1 MQNASFLARLLI
13 CTAIL
18 LGLQTPATAQQS
30 SPSSGL
36 ADLLKS
42 SDDEFL
48 NPDQAFKVTTRA
60 TSPDLVEVTWE
71 IADGYYLYRKRMGF
85 STDTAQVELG
95 EARYPKGQI
104 KNDEFFGEMEVYH
117 ESVTAQVPVSRAASA
132 AVKLALTVK
141 YQGCAEA
148 GLCYNPLTKVI
159 YVDLPASTG
168 SVAADGKSSIGE
180 SSDAV
185 GNASSDMVSEQDRL
199 ANLIRSGNLLAV
211 LGTFFG
217 LGLLLSFTPC
227 VLPMIPILSG
237 IIVGQS
243 EKVTPAKGFSL
254 AFTYVQ
260 GMALTYA
267 AAAVAFVLAFKQ
279 APQAFFQ
286 KPWIVATFA
295 ALFVVLAFAMFG
307 NFTLQLPSALQTR
320 LSDVSNKQK
329 SGTYIGT
336 FIMGALSALIVTA
349 CVAPAMIAA
358 LSVISQTGLIGR
370 GAAALYTMGL
380 GMGVPLLLVGASAGS
395 LLPKAGPWMDA
406 IKSLFG
412 VMFLGL
418 AIYLLSSLLPGA
430 VVMLLWAALAI
441 ISGYWIFSLQ
451 LRASQPAPAA
461 WRGCGLVIL
470 IYGVLLLIGAGSGR
484 TDPLQPLQGLA
495 SASAPAGVTEKH
507 EGLAFK
513 RIKSVSE
520 LDAELATAASA
531 GKTAMLDFY
540 ADWCTSCKEMEK
552 YSFTD
557 ASVQAALKDSVLL
570 QVDVTANNA
579 DDQALLKRF
588 GIFGPPTIAFFVN
601 GDEQRNYRVVGYMA
615 AEKFAPHVTAAFGQ
629 T

>member
-1 MQNASFLARLLI
+1 MQAFSFRARLMLM
-13 CTAIL
+13 L
-18 LGLQTPATAQQS
+18 LSAVLLASPTLQAQQS
-30 SPSSGL
+30 SGGSGL
-36 ADLLKS
+36 ASLLKS
-42 SDDEFL
+42 NDEFL
-48 NPDQAFKVTTRA
+48 HPDEAFKVSARA
-60 TSPDLVEVTWE
+60 TGPDTVEVQWQ
-71 IADGYYLYRKRMGF
+71 IAKNYYLYKKRMGF
-85 STDTAQVELG
+85 STNAPQVQLG
-95 EARYPKGQI
+95 EAQFPKGEI
-104 KNDEFFGEMEVYH
+104 KHDEFFGEMEVYH
-117 ESVTAQVPVSRAASA
+117 ETVTAKLPIARPAGDP
-132 AVKLALTVK
+132 VKLALTVK

-159 YVDLPASTG
+159 DVELPASN
-168 SVAADGKSSIGE
+168 SVANLDGKLSGGE
-180 SSDAV
+180 SNS
-185 GNASSDMVSEQDRL
+185 GMVSEQDRL

-227 VLPMIPILSG
+227 MLPMIPILSG
-237 IIVGQS
+237 IIVGQK
-243 EKVTPAKGFSL
+243 EKVTPTRGFSL
-254 AFTYVQ
+254 AFAYVQ

-286 KPWIVATFA
+286 KPWIVGTFA
-295 ALFVVLAFAMFG
+295 GLFVLLAIAMFG
-307 NFTLQLPSALQTR
+307 AFTLQLPSALQTR
-320 LSDVSNKQK
+320 LADVSNKQK
-329 SGTYIGT
+329 GGTFLGT

-370 GAAALYTMGL
+370 GAAALYVMGL

-430 VVMLLWAALAI
+430 LVMLLWAALAI

-451 LRASQPAPAA
+451 LRPGQAAPAA
-461 WRGCGLVIL
+461 WRGAGLLIL

-495 SASAPAGVTEKH
+495 STGTATNSETEASALP
-507 EGLAFK
+507 FK
-513 RIKSVSE
+513 RIKSVAD
-520 LDAELATAASA
+520 LDAELVAATAA
-531 GKTAMLDFY
+531 GKSVMLDFY
-540 ADWCTSCKEMEK
+540 ADWCVSCKEMEK
-552 YSFTD
+552 YTFTQ
-557 ASVQAALKDSVLL
+557 ASVQSALSSSVLL
-570 QVDVTANNA
+570 QADVTANNA
-579 DDQALLKRF
+579 DDQALLQRF

-601 GDEQRNYRVVGYMA
+601 GQEQRDYRVVGYMP
-615 AEKFAPHVTAAFGQ
+615 AEKFAPHVVAAFNK